1 MVDVV
6 TSRGRFA
13 MSAIGRRPIPE
24 PPRQSPAA
32 CSYAHMCAERQRF
45 IASLWGWLS
54 SGPAPGDAML
64 ELSATQS
71 AVQQLAEIAG
81 NASAAR

>member
-1 MVDVV
+1 
-6 TSRGRFA
+6 
-13 MSAIGRRPIPE
+13 
-24 PPRQSPAA
+24 
-32 CSYAHMCAERQRF
+32 MCAERQRF

-71 AVQQLAEIAG
+71 QVRQLAEIA
-81 NASAAR
+81 ASTGAAR